1 MDRQD
6 ALKQV
11 IERVQKDLIDSVKT
25 VSDFRKDELTRLDS
39 IRKELKQVR
48 EELATVIEDLDR
60 STKAYFS
67 ARADLSQ
74 IVRSGGEVEQREAYE
89 RAEGFMLA
97 KVGLSERE
105 KGLRNMRDYLERDER
120 RVSAQV
126 ERSDAV
132 ATKFRLALDVV
143 NDEIE
148 AGGSSKRD
156 GLALAYGLVER
167 ESRNLARE
175 IHDGP
180 AQRFAGAMMSLDFT
194 RRLMEIEQYDR
205 ASQELNKVKD
215 QMVET
220 MDEIRSFL
228 FLLYPRD
235 MEDGLDVALVRL
247 GDSMSQKHGVP
258 IMVKSFG
265 PIKSVPEFVG
275 ANVYKIARQALG
287 NAILKGNPERVT
299 VMLSVRSDR
308 LFVKVMD
315 DGSGF
320 DVEKTKESAVARGS
334 YGLVSMKERA
344 RLAGGELKIESVLG
358 QGTIVSLEVPL
369 RGDLDRD

>member
-48 EELATVIEDLDR
+48 EELATVIEELDS

-74 IVRSGGEVEQREAYE
+74 IVRSGGEAEQREAYE

-97 KVGLSERE
+97 KAGLSERE

-120 RVSAQV
+120 RVAAQV

-148 AGGSSKRD
+148 AGGSSKKD
-156 GLALAYGLVER
+156 GLSLAYGLVER
-167 ESRNLARE
+167 ESRSLARE

-194 RRLMEIEQYDR
+194 RRLMDLEQYDR
-205 ASQELNKVKD
+205 ACQELSKVKE
-215 QMVET
+215 QMTET

-247 GDSMSQKHGVP
+247 GDSMSQKYGVP
-258 IMVKSFG
+258 IGVKSFG

-275 ANVYKIARQALG
+275 ANVYKIVRQALG
-287 NAILKGNPERVT
+287 NALLKGNPERVT

-320 DVEKTKESAVARGS
+320 DVEKAKESAIARGS
-334 YGLVSMKERA
+334 YGLVSMEERA